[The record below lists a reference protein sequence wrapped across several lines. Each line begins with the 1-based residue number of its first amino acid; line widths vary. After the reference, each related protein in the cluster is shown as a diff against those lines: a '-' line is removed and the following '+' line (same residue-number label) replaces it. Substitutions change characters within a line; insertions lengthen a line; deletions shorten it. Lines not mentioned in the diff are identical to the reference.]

1 MRPGR
6 GSAIVRAMPEE
17 IATVTFP
24 HAGGAEQA
32 YGRVRA
38 QVAPAPWLD
47 KVAFVESHRHGR
59 VVIRGTFAG
68 HYIDIGDAT
77 TFGERDTEIGVVAG
91 AIIGLAFGPVGLA
104 VGLVTGGTA
113 GALAGE
119 LQAPEAGSLFD
130 ELRSLVPEGASA
142 IVLFAE
148 PEDVEAMAQAF
159 AGSEAAVVR
168 HDLSAE
174 DAAALRAAVASA
186 PPAAKPGSQVR

>member
-1 MRPGR
+1 MRGGR
-6 GSAIVRAMPEE
+6 TRGIVRRMPTE

-38 QVAPAPWLD
+38 QTTPAPWLD
-47 KVAFVESHRHGR
+47 KVALVESHKHGR

-68 HYIDIGDAT
+68 RYLDIGDDT

-91 AIIGLAFGPVGLA
+91 AIIGLAFGPAGLA
-104 VGLVTGGTA
+104 VGLVAGGTA

-119 LQAPEAGSLFD
+119 LQAPESGNLFD

-148 PEDVEAMAQAF
+148 SGDVEAMTQAF
-159 AGSEAAVVR
+159 AGTDPPVVR
-168 HDLSAE
+168 HALSAE
-174 DAAALRAAVASA
+174 DAAALEAAVASA
-186 PPAAKPGSQVR
+186 PAAASPSSEAQ